1 MCSSKSSE
9 SKYTLSFVLNFV
21 VHDLFPFVLWQRLDY
36 LFVPFLA
43 LENLLTFFSNFSS
56 IVFLFLRNLRVT
68 YMSLQVV
75 SLLSNLT

>member
-21 VHDLFPFVLWQRLDY
+21 VHDLFPFVLLQRLEY
-36 LFVPFLA
+36 LFVS
-43 LENLLTFFSNFSS
+43 FFSPGKFTDVLFKL
-56 IVFLFLRNLRVT
+56 VFNCFLRNLRVT